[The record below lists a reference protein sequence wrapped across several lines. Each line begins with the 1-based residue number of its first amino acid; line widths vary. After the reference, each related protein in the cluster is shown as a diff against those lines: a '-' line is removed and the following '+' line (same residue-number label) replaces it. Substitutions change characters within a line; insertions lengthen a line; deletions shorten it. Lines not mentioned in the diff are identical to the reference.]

1 MGKTTKI
8 WDRKFLGDTSFFSM
22 NKDERNEKK
31 EEIAFEKKHLKAYL
45 KGHTT
50 FTHGVTEIT
59 NPKTGLVVDRVPKRH
74 TVKQELIKQ

>member
-22 NKDERNEKK
+22 NKDERKSKK
-31 EEIAFEKKHLKAYL
+31 EEISFEKKHLKAYV
-45 KGHTT
+45 KGHDT
-50 FTHGVTEIT
+50 FIHGTVEIM
-59 NPKTGLVVDRVPKRH
+59 NPKTGLMNTVPKTH